1 MRQKCEN
8 TIKIEICENNPKA
21 IASITK
27 DNTKSILLHSQTP
40 DSEKLTQDA
49 QSSHTKDEREKNV

>member
-1 MRQKCEN
+1 MRKH
-8 TIKIEICENNPKA
+8 EICENNPKA